1 MPPKS
6 NSSLFHHFS
15 WDPSGLSSSHWW
27 WQQSLRSSSFFH
39 LILPPLPGLILF
51 QKVKSDVSF
60 TYTHGTQWAPI
71 WTKSKNSVSCP
82 TRSVYMELFI
92 STHIYSHMSPP
103 ILYREPCSVISV
115 SPYTK
120 FVTSLHFLKVISAF
134 AYYLQDSCCLAIIHI
149 HVFQQ
154 DLSRIPLLPD
164 SRVPPVRH
172 SSAYTGLGAGVQ
184 VNNSSRYLGFLFS

>member
-1 MPPKS
+1 MV
-6 NSSLFHHFS
+6 
-15 WDPSGLSSSHWW
+15 PSGLPSEP
-27 WQQSLRSSSFFH
+27 SLRT
-39 LILPPLPGLILF
+39 LYLALQG
-51 QKVKSDVSF
+51 
-60 TYTHGTQWAPI
+60 
-71 WTKSKNSVSCP
+71 
-82 TRSVYMELFI
+82 LFI
-92 STHIYSHMSPP
+92 WSCLYQPTFTVTCPPP

-172 SSAYTGLGAGVQ
+172 SSAYTGLGVGVQ